1 VIIRGIHLALLT
13 FRQSKSK
20 RFARLVHPHLRTLHT
35 FAYRLTGNQPDAEDL
50 VQDVVPTLFPKVD
63 GLEQVEEL
71 RPWLHRVLY
80 RHFVDTLRKR
90 PTGRETS
97 ASSLDRPDQ
106 QTTFLESLPSNELDP
121 MSHTDNDRQSTLL
134 RRLISELQP
143 DQRTLLLMH
152 DSEGWRQEDIAE
164 VLGVPLGTI
173 KSRLH
178 RVRAQLRE
186 KLQKELEPFEPQRR
200 GCQ

>member
-1 VIIRGIHLALLT
+1 MIVRGIHLALLP

-20 RFARLVHPHLRTLHT
+20 RFERLVHPHLRTLHT
-35 FAYRLTGNQPDAEDL
+35 FAYRLTGNQHDAEDL
-50 VQDVVPTLFPKVD
+50 VQDVVTKLFPKVD
-63 GLEQVEEL
+63 ELEQVEEL

-90 PTGRETS
+90 PVGRETS
-97 ASSLDRPDQ
+97 ASALDRPEHP
-106 QTTFLESLPSNELDP
+106 TTFLESLPSNELDP
-121 MSHTDNDRQSTLL
+121 MSHTDIDRRSSLL
-134 RRLISELQP
+134 SRLISELQP
-143 DQRTLLLMH
+143 DQRTLLLLH

-164 VLGVPLGTI
+164 ILEVPLGTI

-186 KLQKELEPFEPQRR
+186 KLQTELEPFETRHR